1 MATTKAAQNA
11 TNKYKK
17 KFDNCMIYL
26 PPGTA
31 AAVREQGAS
40 VSGLCN
46 ELIMAWLEERGVT
59 IEQAKRS
66 AGKDQQEKETKQK
79 EPKQVERAPGTQP
92 ESAAHPVDVSG
103 VEVPPVKEQEKPPV
117 NDSIIDI
124 DTFL

>member
-46 ELIMAWLEERGVT
+46 DLISAWLAERGVT
-59 IEQAKRS
+59 IEQATPKRS
-66 AGKDQQEKETKQK
+66 AGKDQREKEPKQK
-79 EPKQVERAPGTQP
+79 EPEQVEQAPGTHP
-92 ESAAHPVDVSG
+92 EPAAHPVDVSP
-103 VEVPPVKEQEKPPV
+103 VPPVKEQAPPLV

>member
-31 AAVREQGAS
+31 SAVREQGAS

-46 ELIMAWLEERGVT
+46 ELITAWLAERGVT
-59 IEQAKRS
+59 IEQATPKRS
-66 AGKDQQEKETKQK
+66 AVKDQREKEPPKK
-79 EPKQVERAPGTQP
+79 EPEQAPGAHP
-92 ESAAHPVDVSG
+92 EPAAHPVDVSP
-103 VEVPPVKEQEKPPV
+103 VPPVKEQAPPLV